1 MFSFLLQATN
11 NQTFQS
17 VPLPPFS
24 FNGLRL
30 NPLQTLESGNSFVSG
45 FAITIPKVIEVEHV
59 CSLCK
64 RRQPSKEETPSSS
77 ETPRKSPRKK
87 LNGRRK
93 RNLPDDCV

>member
-1 MFSFLLQATN
+1 MFLLQATN
-11 NQTFQS
+11 NQNFQT
-17 VPLPPFS
+17 LPPFS

-45 FAITIPKVIEVEHV
+45 FAITIPKVLEVEHV

-64 RRQPSKEETPSSS
+64 SRQSFKEETSSS
-77 ETPRKSPRKK
+77 NDSPRRSPRKK

>member
-1 MFSFLLQATN
+1 MFSFLLQAIN
-11 NQTFQS
+11 NQNFQS
-17 VPLPPFS
+17 VPVPPFS
-24 FNGLRL
+24 FYGLKL
-30 NPLQTLESGNSFVSG
+30 NPLQTLKSGNSFVSG
-45 FAITIPKVIEVEHV
+45 FAITIPKVLEVEHA

-64 RRQPSKEETPSSS
+64 SRQTFKEETSASS

>member
-11 NQTFQS
+11 NQNFQS

-93 RNLPDDCV
+93 RNLPDDSV